1 MSHASNQQSSIIDYV
16 SPALSEVE
24 QPLLRK
30 ALTGAFHNEA
40 ESLKIIEGSFKQI
53 TGDYHSQEKLKYFF
67 RSWMMTN
74 NSAMCISGLGNRMT
88 MQTRD
93 GTAIKDR
100 DELFQALASLH
111 RISDEDLGVGNG
123 LLHWDLFYRMA
134 TSICEADDWQSTRYL
149 TAEAEAFKRWKDV
162 QSLKDPDLVIGLLTT
177 VIHEIYT
184 HGEVEYIEPM
194 FHRWLAVNS
203 NFDENERKRNLF
215 WIAAH
220 CNGTETAHFGH
231 AQDAT
236 MHYCR
241 AHDIELGSYDMES
254 IFRDY
259 LQRKARAMESITD
272 VLNFVPVKRMMYRPS
287 AIKPIPATA

>member
-1 MSHASNQQSSIIDYV
+1 MSHASNQQHIIEYV

-30 ALTGAFHNEA
+30 SLIGAFHNEA
-40 ESLKIIEGSFKQI
+40 ESLKIIEDSFKQI

-93 GTAIKDR
+93 GSEIKDK
-100 DELFQALASLH
+100 DELFQTIASLH

-134 TSICEADDWQSTRYL
+134 TSICEADDWQSSRYL
-149 TAEAEAFKRWKDV
+149 TAEAEAFKRWKDA
-162 QSLKDPDLVIGLLTT
+162 QSLKDPDLMIGLLTT
-177 VIHEIYT
+177 LIHEIYT

-203 NFDENERKRNLF
+203 NFDETERRRNLF
-215 WIAAH
+215 WITAH

-236 MHYCR
+236 THYCR
-241 AHDIELGSYDMES
+241 ALDIELSDYAMET

-259 LQRKARAMESITD
+259 LQRKARAMESITH
-272 VLNFVPVKRMMYRPS
+272 VLNFVPVKRMMYRP
-287 AIKPIPATA
+287 ATVQHMPATA